1 MIRDATTSELGDVP
15 HVIFVGFARR
25 NRARH
30 SVLAAFE
37 AAYAESAAVEL
48 IFVRKASGGLH
59 SCCDG

>member
-15 HVIFVGFARR
+15 HVIFVGLARR

-30 SVLAAFE
+30 SVQ
-37 AAYAESAAVEL
+37 AAYAQFAAVEL